1 MTLLYNYTAMESD
14 GFGELFEQRFD
25 CFFFGFLLT
34 QCHRRMLRVMSPVD
48 VHTQLDVFIYNYLI
62 FKV

>member
-25 CFFFGFLLT
+25 CFFLLVS
-34 QCHRRMLRVMSPVD
+34 C
-48 VHTQLDVFIYNYLI
+48 
-62 FKV
+62 